1 VLNLLFCFM
10 NTSLVTDDDDDTAS
24 GDGNGN
30 LSRDENK

>member
-10 NTSLVTDDDDDTAS
+10 NMLLVTDDDTAS
-24 GDGNGN
+24 DDGNGN